1 MFVLRLLL
9 LPYREGNMRTLNSGF
24 KTDQADLKDWMSF
37 LPSALMEEI
46 KPNTEET
53 RSANP

>member
-9 LPYREGNMRTLNSGF
+9 LPYGEGNMRTLNSGF